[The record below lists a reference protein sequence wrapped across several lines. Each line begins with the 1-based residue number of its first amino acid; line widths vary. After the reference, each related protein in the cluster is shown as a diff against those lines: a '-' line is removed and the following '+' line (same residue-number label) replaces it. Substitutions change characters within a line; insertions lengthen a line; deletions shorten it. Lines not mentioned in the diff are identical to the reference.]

1 MSLKGDLKMKRILAL
16 VLSAI
21 LISTLVGCGGNDE
34 TTDYS
39 IEYVEAIN
47 QSTEQKET
55 YKPDVDELEKNLPGS
70 KYVLYYGSSGY
81 QAECTISFFDDIT
94 RNGDVLKGHCKR
106 TWYDGSSSDK
116 VSYKYSYGKLYINQ
130 VSDDKIAM
138 GYTDNTYDYIVYKD
152 YLIKDSKI
160 KNVKISSDGSFDALI
175 SGYLKFNSDG
185 TVTVKEYKIDDIVI
199 FEEGQYSGTYTR
211 DGNIVTCKTYCS
223 STNCNNTWYMYIDDY
238 GNIYSDVFVCKKS
251 DSAKNSA
258 STSQTTTDNESQ
270 NNYSANNNSSQ
281 YNNNSKYNNNS
292 SSNNTSSQSYT
303 ASNYTESIDHVCVYS
318 AATCTE
324 PKICV
329 ICNDTYGEPS
339 GHRWE
344 AATCTKPKQC
354 YICGEISGSKAEH
367 IWSEATC
374 TEPKKCTVCKTT
386 SGSALGHSAETPTSL
401 ICNRCYNAFSPN
413 AKSIIM
419 NIPVEISEKRQDNVT
434 YASIS
439 DCSYFGGTNYSLS
452 ISIKY
457 NFDLNFKIYAYDDS
471 GNVVGYV
478 SRLSGWY
485 TNGSGVE
492 TIYIP
497 INSKI
502 AKFVIE

>member
-94 RNGDVLKGHCKR
+94 RSGDVLKGHCKR

-116 VSYKYSYGKLYINQ
+116 VSYKYSCGKLYINQ

-185 TVTVKEYKIDDIVI
+185 TVTVKEYKIDDTVI

-238 GNIYSDVFVCKKS
+238 GYVYSDVFVKPNINPIDFDKLQAEYPDACAWIEIPGIDVINYPIFQSAANVDDDFYLEHNKNGKS
-251 DSAKNSA
+251 DSKGEIYIQKLNSKTFDDSNTVIYGQNVLNGTGFGQLKRFKNKDFFEQNRNMHVYIPGHILTYEIISVFTYDDRNIIN
-258 STSQTTTDNESQ
+258 SFDFDHESSRMQFFNECLNPTSPEKQTLEGATLETTDKIITLSTYTSNDSERLLVIGKLIIDKKTKNES
-270 NNYSANNNSSQ
+270 
-281 YNNNSKYNNNS
+281 
-292 SSNNTSSQSYT
+292 
-303 ASNYTESIDHVCVYS
+303 
-318 AATCTE
+318 
-324 PKICV
+324 
-329 ICNDTYGEPS
+329 
-339 GHRWE
+339 
-344 AATCTKPKQC
+344 
-354 YICGEISGSKAEH
+354 
-367 IWSEATC
+367 
-374 TEPKKCTVCKTT
+374 
-386 SGSALGHSAETPTSL
+386 
-401 ICNRCYNAFSPN
+401 
-413 AKSIIM
+413 
-419 NIPVEISEKRQDNVT
+419 
-434 YASIS
+434 
-439 DCSYFGGTNYSLS
+439 
-452 ISIKY
+452 
-457 NFDLNFKIYAYDDS
+457 
-471 GNVVGYV
+471 
-478 SRLSGWY
+478 
-485 TNGSGVE
+485 
-492 TIYIP
+492 
-497 INSKI
+497 
-502 AKFVIE
+502 